1 MRISQSYVH
10 QISYAPSSRL
20 ANQGLVQILGFRDCR
35 FWCRFSLRWTRS
47 TVVASAQ
54 RKIGSNPYPSLL
66 LALAASIVSLCST
79 ILSRLNVNACYCYL
93 MCIISLL
100 FIFGRKF
107 QQYKCI
113 GFNFCKV
120 FGHTPPSILM
130 FWFWFGTVHRGRVL
144 WQQQFKF

>member
-1 MRISQSYVH
+1 MPRV
-10 QISYAPSSRL
+10 PVWPTKVWSRFL
-20 ANQGLVQILGFRDCR
+20 ASETVV

-79 ILSRLNVNACYCYL
+79 ILSILNVNACYCYL
-93 MCIISLL
+93 MFIISLL
-100 FIFGRKF
+100 FIFGRKI
-107 QQYKCI
+107 QQYKCT

-120 FGHTPPSILM
+120 FGHTPPIDPYVLVLVWYCTQRPVGLSRY
-130 FWFWFGTVHRGRVL
+130 RGRVL
-144 WQQQFKF
+144 WQQAC